1 MAFPGELNINYYKG
15 DTYEFNITP
24 KKNDGT
30 AFDLTGYSVKFN
42 IATTRDP
49 ASNTIEGRAV
59 IDSNTNSI
67 QCAILPGNGD
77 LMTSG
82 TSYVYDVEI
91 KNTSGSYSKVY
102 TILTGTITVT
112 NDITGADE
120 S

>member
-42 IATTRDP
+42 ISEVRDP
-49 ASNTIEGRAV
+49 ASNTIEGRAI
-59 IDSNTNSI
+59 IDTLTNTI
-67 QCAILPGNGD
+67 QCAILPGNGAV
-77 LMTSG
+77 MTTG
-82 TSYVYDVEI
+82 TSYEYDVEI

-102 TILTGTITVT
+102 TILTGTISVT
-112 NDITGADE
+112 GQVTL
-120 S
+120 